1 MNNVFLIGN
10 VGNDPEIK
18 KGDEWTIAKFSLA
31 TTEKYKT
38 KQGEVKEDTQWHR
51 IDVIGGTAKVV
62 EKYVKKGDKLCV
74 IGKITYREHSGN
86 YYTTIKVDKIEL
98 LGSSQNK
105 KIEQGTDIPF

>member
-1 MNNVFLIGN
+1 MNNVILIGN

-31 TTEKYKT
+31 TTEKWKT
-38 KQGEVKEDTQWHR
+38 KQGEVKDETQWHQ

-74 IGKITYREHSGN
+74 TGKITYREHGGK
-86 YYTTIKVDKIEL
+86 YYTTIKVDKIEM
-98 LGSSQNK
+98 LGSK
-105 KIEQGTDIPF
+105 KKEPAEDLAF

>member
-38 KQGEVKEDTQWHR
+38 KQGEVKEDTQWHQ
-51 IDVIGGTAKVV
+51 IDLIGGMAKVA

-74 IGKITYREHSGN
+74 TGRITYREHGGK
-86 YYTTIKVDKIEL
+86 YYTTIKADKIEM
-98 LGSSQNK
+98 LGSRK
-105 KIEQGTDIPF
+105 KETAESDDLRF